1 MWDACNIDI
10 KNCGKYKAKRWEEG
24 KCTLNF

>member
-1 MWDACNIDI
+1 MRDACNIDI